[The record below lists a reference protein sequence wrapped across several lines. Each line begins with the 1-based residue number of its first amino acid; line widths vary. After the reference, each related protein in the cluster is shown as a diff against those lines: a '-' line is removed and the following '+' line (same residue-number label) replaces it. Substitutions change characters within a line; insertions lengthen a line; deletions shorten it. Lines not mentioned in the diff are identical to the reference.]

1 MSPFGKT
8 LYDRYLRERNLATN
22 IQSTANILNA
32 PTTNAIN
39 TDPYSNYIN
48 SDPYAALRATQDL
61 GSLVKEPIIML
72 GMRMRWPVFNGP
84 SVTHPFQHLAV
95 VRDVES
101 DSYILAIVHKGEVH
115 KLVDSIHLFPSD
127 TLIAKLRL
135 LTE

>member
-1 MSPFGKT
+1 M
-8 LYDRYLRERNLATN
+8 ATN

-39 TDPYSNYIN
+39 TDPY
-48 SDPYAALRATQDL
+48 AALRASQDL